1 MTYSSKPWRVVY
13 DQLYG
18 LIVTIIMIGIVAGII
33 VDTFG
38 ALRDKENEKNED
50 IKEKCFICNNEKYKL
65 NGKNT

>member
-1 MTYSSKPWRVVY
+1 
-13 DQLYG
+13 
-18 LIVTIIMIGIVAGII
+18 MIGIVAGII